1 MHLNIIV
8 IHYCAINMM

>member
-8 IHYCAINMM
+8 IHYCAVNMM